1 MKHSLGTKT
10 SQFRTVIG
18 WYLTLVLLPSG
29 GKVNAT
35 MKTRHDHAVQLA
47 CLTRIQ
53 LGPRNPTQHN
63 ACIQLLS
70 TPPSRR
76 YGTFT
81 MFVLHLYLC
90 LISRGA
96 SLALEYL
103 PRSPTT
109 QLLCD

>member
-10 SQFRTVIG
+10 SKFRTVIG
-18 WYLTLVLLPSG
+18 WYPTLVLLPSG

-35 MKTRHDHAVQLA
+35 MKIRHDHAVQLA
-47 CLTRIQ
+47 CLTHIQ
-53 LGPRNPTQHN
+53 LGPRNPTQYN

-81 MFVLHLYLC
+81 IFVLHLPLC
-90 LISRGA
+90 FICRGA
-96 SLALEYL
+96 SLAMEFL
-103 PRSPTT
+103 PEIVHDSTA
-109 QLLCD
+109 L